1 MKLIRKPLAA
11 VALVTAVA
19 NLNAQSMQ
27 APKAKVIEKRLEK
40 HGDVRIDNYYWLNER
55 ENPEVIQYLN
65 DENAYTD
72 FMMKDTDDLQKNL
85 FEEIKGRIKED
96 DASVP
101 YKLNGYFYITRY
113 EIGGEYPIHTRRKAS
128 MDAPEEILFNVNE
141 MAKDYTYF
149 NLNGLNVSEN
159 NQYAAFGIDTVS
171 RRIYTIQIKD
181 LKTGEILADK
191 LENTTG
197 GSVWAADN
205 KTLFYTRKDET
216 LRSYQIWKHTLGT
229 PQSSD
234 VLVFEEK
241 DDTYNTY
248 VYKTKSRKYIIIG
261 SGSSVSD
268 EYRFIPADQPNAKW
282 TMFQKRQ
289 RDLEYSI
296 EHYGDHFYIMTNKD
310 NATNFKLMK
319 TPVNKTGKS
328 NWVDVIPHRE
338 DYFLENFEIYNDYL
352 VLEERTN
359 GLTQINIRTW
369 DGKTQYNLP
378 FKEEVYSAYIG
389 FNPDFDSQILRYGY
403 TSMTTPNSTIDF
415 NMKDK
420 TSEVKK
426 EQIVLGDFNKD
437 NYVTKRIW
445 VTARDEVKVPVSIVH
460 RKDLVIDENTPLLQY
475 AYGSYGSTMD
485 VYFSTGRLS
494 LLDRGFI
501 YALAHIRG
509 GQELGRNWYEDG
521 KMLKKKNT
529 FNDFVDISK
538 YFIDNKYT
546 SAKHLY
552 AMGGSAGGL
561 LMGAIINQ
569 APELYNGVIAQVP
582 FVDVVTTMLDD
593 SIPLTTGEYDEWGN
607 PNKKKY
613 YDYMKSYSPYDNIE
627 KKAYPNMLVTTG
639 LHDSQV
645 QYWEPAKWVAKLREM
660 KTDNN
665 LLLLK
670 TDMEAGHGGASGR
683 FEAIKEVALEYAF
696 IFKLEGITK

>member
-1 MKLIRKPLAA
+1 
-11 VALVTAVA
+11 
-19 NLNAQSMQ
+19 
-27 APKAKVIEKRLEK
+27 
-40 HGDVRIDNYYWLNER
+40 VRIDNYYWLNER

-72 FMMKDTDDLQKNL
+72 FMMKDTDELQKNL

-101 YKLNGYFYITRY
+101 YMLNGYFYITRY
-113 EIGGEYPIHTRRKAS
+113 EIGGEYPIHTRRKGS

-159 NQYAAFGIDTVS
+159 NQYAAFGTDTVS

-268 EYRFIPADQPNAKW
+268 EYRFIPADQPDAKW

-378 FKEEVYSAYIG
+378 FKEEVYTAYIG
-389 FNPDFDSQILRYGY
+389 YNPDFDSQILRYGY
-403 TSMTTPNSTIDF
+403 TSMTTPSSTIDF

-437 NYVTKRIW
+437 NYVTKRLW
-445 VTARDEVKVPVSIVH
+445 VTARDGVKVPVSIVH
-460 RKDLVIDENTPLLQY
+460 RKDLVINENTPLLQY

-485 VYFSTGRLS
+485 VYFSSGRLS

-521 KMLKKKNT
+521 KMLNKKNT

-538 YFIDNKYT
+538 YFIENKYT

-569 APELYNGVIAQVP
+569 APEIYNGIVAQVP

>member
-1 MKLIRKPLAA
+1 MKPITSAVLLTFSTFAA
-11 VALVTAVA
+11 
-19 NLNAQSMQ
+19 LNAQTMQ
-27 APKAKVIEKRLEK
+27 APKAKKIDKKLEI
-40 HGDVRIDNYYWLNER
+40 HGDVRTDEYYWLNQR
-55 ENPEVIQYLN
+55 ENQDVIDYLN
-65 DENAYTD
+65 AENAYTEG
-72 FMMKDTDDLQKNL
+72 MMIDTEQFQKDL
-85 FEEIKGRIKED
+85 FQEIKGRIKED

-101 YKLNGYFYITRY
+101 YKYNGYWYITRF
-113 EIGGEYPIHTRRKAS
+113 EKGGEYPIHTRKKES
-128 MDAPEEILFNVNE
+128 LDAKEEILFDVNQ
-141 MAKDYTYF
+141 MAKPFSYY

-159 NQYAAFGIDTVS
+159 NQLAAFGQDTLS

-181 LKTGEILADK
+181 LKTGKILPDK

-216 LRSYQIWKHTLGT
+216 LRAYQIWKHTLGT
-229 PQSSD
+229 PQSD
-234 VLVFEEK
+234 DKLIHEES
-241 DDTYNTY
+241 DDTFGTY

-261 SGSSVSD
+261 SSSTVSN
-268 EYRFIPADQPNAKW
+268 EYRFIPADQPNADWKILHP
-282 TMFQKRQ
+282 RE

-296 EHYGDHFYIMTNKD
+296 EHYGNDFYILTNKD

-319 TPVNKTGKS
+319 TPVDNTGKT
-328 NWVDVIPHRE
+328 NWVDVIPHRK
-338 DYFLENFEIYNDYL
+338 DVYLENFEIFNDYL

-359 GLTQINIRTW
+359 ALTQINIRSW
-369 DGKTQYNLP
+369 DGKVNYHLP
-378 FKEEVYSAYIG
+378 FQEEVYSAYISY
-389 FNPDFDSQILRYGY
+389 NPEFDTKILRYGY

-415 NMKDK
+415 NMVDK

-426 EQIVLGDFNKD
+426 EQTVLGGFKKE
-437 NYVTKRIW
+437 NYETKRLW
-445 VTARDEVKVPVSIVH
+445 VTARDGVKVPVSIVY
-460 RKDLVIDENTPLLQY
+460 RKDTKINSDTPLLLY
-475 AYGSYGSTMD
+475 AYGSYGATMD
-485 VYFSTGRLS
+485 PYFSSSRLS

-509 GQELGRNWYEDG
+509 GQELGRPWYDDG

-529 FNDFVDISK
+529 FNDFVDVSK
-538 YFIDNKYT
+538 YLIQNNYT
-546 SAKHLY
+546 SPKHLY

-561 LMGAIINQ
+561 LMGAVINQ
-569 APELYNGVIAQVP
+569 APELYNGVVAQVP

-607 PNKKKY
+607 PNDKVY
-613 YDYMKSYSPYDNIE
+613 YDYIKSYSPYDNIE
-627 KKAYPNMLVTTG
+627 KKNYPNMLVTTG

-660 KTDNN
+660 KTDDN

-670 TDMEAGHGGASGR
+670 TDMETGHGGASGR
-683 FEAIKEVALEYAF
+683 FEALKEVALEYAF